1 MVFQRAEDE
10 PAESQVALLETA
22 PGAEPG
28 EAEVSTSGSAGTGG
42 TAAAT
47 LTKVQVTTAQRV
59 VVTVV
64 RSRGPAAVAIA
75 VCAIATVIL
84 GVFPSPVLSLVEQA
98 SKFVP

>member
-1 MVFQRAEDE
+1 M
-10 PAESQVALLETA
+10 T
-22 PGAEPG
+22 
-28 EAEVSTSGSAGTGG
+28 GSAVTGG